1 MALQGPL
8 GDRDFRVGGS
18 APACRAV
25 ITAVRDMTLVMCLA
39 VIYQGSGTGRM
50 TSVMALKQSP
60 VIRALCP
67 DPRSDGRAL

>member
-1 MALQGPL
+1 MSKYLWDCGKTHILLQNIRFYRGNHDMALQGPL

-39 VIYQGSGTGRM
+39 VI
-50 TSVMALKQSP
+50 
-60 VIRALCP
+60 RALGQGP
-67 DPRSDGRAL
+67 

>member
-50 TSVMALKQSP
+50 TLVMAL
-60 VIRALCP
+60 
-67 DPRSDGRAL
+67 

>member
-1 MALQGPL
+1 MALQGAL

-39 VIYQGSGTGRM
+39 VIYQGSGTGPM
-50 TSVMALKQSP
+50 TLVMAL
-60 VIRALCP
+60 
-67 DPRSDGRAL
+67 